1 MVFVCGYI
9 LTIRGMWRTNMTIRI
24 RLDGYPLYAFVPE
37 WMVVAYVIA
46 TFGFWFMLKEKYD
59 G

>member
-1 MVFVCGYI
+1 M
-9 LTIRGMWRTNMTIRI
+9 MTIRI

-46 TFGFWFMLKEKYD
+46 SFGLWYGLWEKYN